1 VKKHVLWCVAAAVTL
16 GIACSKATAPT
27 GGGANGSTSVSADLT
42 ALIATLGGDT
52 SVLAIYDARDN
63 VTRASGQ
70 VTTWGDARGPGFGPP
85 LVPTRSGTKYL
96 PLYNGNSG
104 PILFNSVDSNALRTT
119 TPSPLFDLSRPL
131 TLVYVGSVT
140 NASSGWASLA
150 IVSDSIN
157 PPARVL
163 AIGSKGYPTI
173 FAIAGARRTIDLN
186 TRVRTSGTGTVSD
199 TSRLIVVTNNGTAIS
214 AQIDNAPD
222 TVDVDGCGQHDGF
235 CGTAA
240 GPGPNY
246 LTIGAMFAGPSTQI
260 LNGSPL
266 VNDVIILDRVL
277 TPTDY
282 AALSCWAVKYRG
294 IQVVGTAPACS

>member
-1 VKKHVLWCVAAAVTL
+1 VKKHVLWCVAIGVTL

-27 GGGANGSTSVSADLT
+27 SGTNGSTSISADLT
-42 ALIATLGGDT
+42 TLIAALGGDS

-63 VTRASGQ
+63 VTRATGQ
-70 VTTWGDARGPGFGPP
+70 VTTWGDARGPGFGPA

-96 PLYNGNSG
+96 PLYNGNFG
-104 PILFNSVDSNALRTT
+104 PILFTNVDSNALRTA

-131 TLVYVGSVT
+131 TLVYVGSVPS
-140 NASSGWASLA
+140 ASTGWGSLA
-150 IVSDSIN
+150 IASDSIN
-157 PPARVL
+157 PPARAL
-163 AIGSKGYPTI
+163 AVGSKGYPTI
-173 FAIAGARRTIDLN
+173 FAIAGAHRTIDLD
-186 TRVRTSGTGTVSD
+186 TGVPTSGAGTMSD
-199 TSRLIVVTNNGTAIS
+199 TQRLIVVTNDGVRIS
-214 AQIDNAPD
+214 AQVDNAPD

-246 LTIGAMFAGPSTQI
+246 LTVGALFAGASTQI

-277 TPTDY
+277 TPADY
-282 AALSCWAVKYRG
+282 AALSCWAEKYRG
-294 IQVVGTAPACS
+294 IHVVGTAPACP